1 MVMCGALSVKN
12 GFSLPENYDKNEEWN
27 EKNASRDDFLLQ
39 NRALFILED
48 GASVAKIW
56 GVKGCTII
64 AIIYDLGV
72 TTGETNLLV
81 YEIVV
86 CLGILMSFHV
96 VIPYSVPQYV
106 ISGLI
111 KFVSAEVS
119 EGKLCELVAYV
130 TCDVIKS
137 LSWDIQRGSIINR
150 GSNISKG
157 TKCDVRDGNDVKNL
171 VKYAQDNLKNVDIWA
186 LTIPHKLERTNGSL
200 YAATQVDPVFILS
213 PLFDEARMKNGYDQA
228 KFRQLYEIIYLH
240 DYPGYHHL
248 AQISE
253 KSMQVVCDCKGLS
266 ASIFDMASTAVVEHN
281 RRTHFDPK
289 NLSVFWLKFFYDEDM
304 DGTRSA
310 IFGGFYDLEQD
321 WYKELVKYYDREDN

>member
-1 MVMCGALSVKN
+1 MNM
-12 GFSLPENYDKNEEWN
+12 
-27 EKNASRDDFLLQ
+27 
-39 NRALFILED
+39 
-48 GASVAKIW
+48 
-56 GVKGCTII
+56 
-64 AIIYDLGV
+64 IY
-72 TTGETNLLV
+72 
-81 YEIVV
+81 
-86 CLGILMSFHV
+86 GILS
-96 VIPYSVPQYV
+96 
-106 ISGLI
+106 
-111 KFVSAEVS
+111 SA
-119 EGKLCELVAYV
+119 
-130 TCDVIKS
+130 
-137 LSWDIQRGSIINR
+137 
-150 GSNISKG
+150 
-157 TKCDVRDGNDVKNL
+157 
-171 VKYAQDNLKNVDIWA
+171 
-186 LTIPHKLERTNGSL
+186 NGSL

-310 IFGGFYDLEQD
+310 MILSKIGIRSWLSTTTVKIIEKATGKEEKGWVRNDLNMSILD
-321 WYKELVKYYDREDN
+321 YLYWILMAINALNLVIICRFAHVQGQMGASSIRSVRDEAIKDDQS